1 MSRYY
6 GDGIVDVS
14 FVEVGKLVVMCLKS
28 GSLFSITF
36 HSNAFTITVEQ
47 KNINKWIN
55 KGLSLVES
63 TLINPVNDAQKST

>member
-1 MSRYY
+1 MILKTERKSVAADMSRYY

-14 FVEVGKLVVMCLKS
+14 FVEVGKLVVTCLKS

-47 KNINKWIN
+47 KNINK
-55 KGLSLVES
+55 
-63 TLINPVNDAQKST
+63 

>member
-1 MSRYY
+1 MIFKTERKSVAADMSRYY

-14 FVEVGKLVVMCLKS
+14 FVEVGKLVFMSLKS

-47 KNINKWIN
+47 KNINK
-55 KGLSLVES
+55 
-63 TLINPVNDAQKST
+63 